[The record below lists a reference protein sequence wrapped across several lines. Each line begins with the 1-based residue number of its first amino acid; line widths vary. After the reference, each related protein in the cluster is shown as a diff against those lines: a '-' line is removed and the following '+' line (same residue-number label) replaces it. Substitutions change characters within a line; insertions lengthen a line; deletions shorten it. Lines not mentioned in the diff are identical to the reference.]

1 MITVTEARNTV
12 MASSRLLEPV
22 LLAFDQA
29 IGYVLAADIISPVS
43 IPSFPQSSMDGYAIR
58 FSDQEHV
65 LTIQDELPAGTARQL
80 QLMPGKTIKVFTGG
94 PVPDGAD
101 TVVQKEWVKVTEEA
115 IQIQQHTVALGAN
128 IRVPGVEIEAGDIAI
143 PKGILLNSM
152 HIGFLASLGI
162 TEVSVIRKPSV
173 SIIITGNEL
182 VQPGNPL
189 LFGQVYESNGVAL
202 KTCLEKL
209 YIKQIEIS
217 YAKDLLAETS
227 SVIAQAIRSS
237 DMVLVTGGVSVGDYD
252 HVANAFQQVGVVK
265 HFHTVQQRPGKPLF
279 FGTMDNKWVFGLPG
293 NPVSVLSCFYQ
304 YVMPLLQKVSGSV
317 IEDTVTAKLSAAFE
331 KKPPLTFFLK
341 GYCKNEVATVL
352 QKQASFQLS
361 SFVMANCWIELAE
374 TKTQFNTGDEV
385 VIHPFI

>member
-1 MITVTEARNTV
+1 MITVTEARNRI

-58 FSDQEHV
+58 FSDKENI
-65 LTIQDELPAGTARQL
+65 LSIQDELPAGAARQL

-101 TVVQKEWVKVTEEA
+101 TVVQKEWVTVTEEA
-115 IQIQQHTVALGAN
+115 IQIQQHTIELGAN
-128 IRVPGVEIEAGDIAI
+128 IRVPGVEIHAGAIAM

-152 HIGFLASLGI
+152 HIGFLASIGI

-173 SIIITGNEL
+173 AIVITGNEL

-189 LFGQVYESNGVAL
+189 LFGQVYESNGAAL
-202 KTCLEKL
+202 KTCLEQL
-209 YIKQIEIS
+209 YIKQIAIS
-217 YAKDLLAETS
+217 HAKDLLAETT
-227 SVIAQAIRSS
+227 SVIAQAISS
-237 DMVLVTGGVSVGDYD
+237 CDMVLVTGGVSVGDYD

-265 HFHTVQQRPGKPLF
+265 HFHTVKQRPGKPLF
-279 FGTMDNKWVFGLPG
+279 FGTLNNKWVFGLPG

-304 YVMPLLQKVSGSV
+304 YVIPLLQKIAGGAM
-317 IEDTVTAKLSAAFE
+317 EDIATAKLSAPFE

-341 GYCKNEVATVL
+341 GYCKNGVATVL
-352 QKQASFQLS
+352 HKQASFQLS
-361 SFVMANCWIELAE
+361 SFVTANCWIELDE
-374 TKTQFNTGDEV
+374 TKTQFNAEDEV

>member
-1 MITVTEARNTV
+1 MITVTEARNRV

-22 LLAFDQA
+22 VLAFDKTV
-29 IGYVLAADIISPVS
+29 GYVLAADIISPVS

-58 FSDQEHV
+58 FSDRENI
-65 LTIQDELPAGTARQL
+65 LSIQDELPAGTTRQL

-101 TVVQKEWVKVTEEA
+101 TVVQKEWVTVSEGA
-115 IQIQQHTVALGAN
+115 MQIQQHAIELGAN
-128 IRVPGVEIEAGDIAI
+128 IRVPGVEINADAIAM
-143 PKGILLNSM
+143 PKGILLKSM
-152 HIGFLASLGI
+152 HIGFLASIGI

-173 SIIITGNEL
+173 AIVITGNEL

-217 YAKDLLAETS
+217 YAKDLLAETT
-227 SVIAQAIRSS
+227 SVIAQAISS
-237 DMVLVTGGVSVGDYD
+237 YDIVLVTGGVSVGDYD
-252 HVANAFQQVGVVK
+252 HVANAFQHIGVVK
-265 HFHTVQQRPGKPLF
+265 HFHGVKQRPGKPLF
-279 FGTMDNKWVFGLPG
+279 FGTMDNKWIFGLPG

-304 YVMPLLQKVSGSV
+304 YVMPLLQKIAGVV
-317 IEDTVTAKLSAAFE
+317 MEDTATAKLSAAFE

-341 GYCKNEVATVL
+341 GYCKNGVATVL

-361 SFVMANCWIELAE
+361 SFVTANCWIELDE
-374 TKTQFNTGDEV
+374 MKTQFNAGEDV